1 MNQTDC
7 WLWAARTWGVRMR
20 STCPENPLAHQ
31 LRRARRSG
39 PPHGIEA
46 NATSSEL
53 SSSISQS
60 LGQLRETYVSMM
72 CLSHVATRTHRGVFR
87 AVDTEGTSNTKGTA
101 RSLRPKSSIHTHWG
115 HALQCRPSLCAT
127 GAAQSKKHRGR
138 CARPPG
144 CGERN
149 RAHGKGCASSQAAYT
164 SGPSR

>member
-101 RSLRPKSSIHTHWG
+101 RSLRPKSSIHAHWG
-115 HALQCRPSLCAT
+115 VGLQWFSSPCAT
-127 GAAQSKKHRGR
+127 GAAQSSSS
-138 CARPPG
+138 ARPPG

-149 RAHGKGCASSQAAYT
+149 RAHGKGCASSQAAYA